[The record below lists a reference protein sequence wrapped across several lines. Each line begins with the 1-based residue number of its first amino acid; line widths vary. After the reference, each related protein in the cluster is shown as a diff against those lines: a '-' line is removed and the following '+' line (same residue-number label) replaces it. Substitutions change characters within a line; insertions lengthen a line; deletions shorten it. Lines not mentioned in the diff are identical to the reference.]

1 MKVVKVYGA
10 LRKRLGQCRFE
21 FVAETPAQALRAL
34 ITNFP
39 GLDRWLI
46 DSEKDGVAYRVTVGK
61 EKIGQEDAT
70 GLFLPWSERQ
80 VFSITPVLTGAGGG
94 GLGQILVGVGLV
106 AAAIVLG
113 PAVGGFLGLGITGA
127 IGGTVATGI
136 GLVGTGLVLSGVA
149 TLLSPAPSLTGV
161 GSIGI
166 RDEAAAR
173 LESFSFSGLVNT
185 TKQGLPVP
193 IAYGRVFTGSAVVS
207 AGLDTNDI

>member
-10 LRKRLGQCRFE
+10 LRKKLGQCRFE

-94 GLGQILVGVGLV
+94 GLRQILVGVGLV

-113 PAVGGFLGLGITGA
+113 PAVGGFLGLGVTGA

-136 GLVGTGLVLSGVA
+136 GLVGTGLILSGVA
-149 TLLSPAPSLTGV
+149 TLLSPAPSLTGA

-207 AGLDTNDI
+207 AGLDTDDI